1 MKPIG
6 KMTGPEKV
14 AALMVALGADAA
26 SKVMKSLDYDT
37 LNKIT
42 VEIAKIGEISIEEKE
57 EMIGEFMIEFKKN
70 HKAVFGGE
78 NIARDFIVSAFGDEK
93 ADEIFSN
100 LTKKDLE
107 KGFDFVKNI
116 DSEHLASL
124 LENES
129 PQTIAVTFSH
139 LPSRKAADILNIL
152 PPYTGKEVSKRM
164 ARMGK
169 TSPEAVLEIARTLKD
184 KCEKQMELNNNYQ
197 APDGIDTL
205 VNILGGMSLDQE
217 RRLIDYF
224 DITIPD
230 IAEKIRASI
239 FNFEQIVN
247 LTHQEIQIVI
257 DELNDDYIVAIA
269 LKGAGDEIKFKF
281 FRNMSLNRATDILNE
296 MDEMGPKRISEINEA
311 REKIVRV
318 MRELNDYGMINLRKD
333 KERYVE

>member
-1 MKPIG
+1 MKSIEE
-6 KMTGPEKV
+6 MTGLEKV
-14 AALMVALGADAA
+14 AALMVILGADAA
-26 SKVMKSLDYDT
+26 SRVMKYLDYDI

-42 VEIAKIGEISIEEKE
+42 VEIAKIGEITIEEKE
-57 EMIGEFMIEFKKN
+57 EMIGEFMVEFKKN
-70 HKAVFGGE
+70 HKAVYGGE
-78 NIARDFIVSAFGDEK
+78 NIARDFIVSAFGEEK
-93 ADEIFSN
+93 ADEIFSK

-107 KGFDFVKNI
+107 KGFDFVNNI
-116 DSEHLASL
+116 DSGHLASL

-129 PQTIAVTFSH
+129 PQTIAVTLSH

-152 PPYTGKEVSKRM
+152 PAYTGKEISKRM

-169 TSPEAVLEIARTLKD
+169 TSPEAVLEIARTLKV
-184 KCEKQMELNNNYQ
+184 KSEKQIELNDNYK

-205 VNILGGMSLDQE
+205 VNILGSMSLDQE
-217 RRLIDYF
+217 KRLIDYF
-224 DITIPD
+224 DITSPD

-247 LTHQEIQIVI
+247 LTHQEIQVVI
-257 DELNDDYIVAIA
+257 DELNDDYQIAIA

-296 MDEMGPKRISEINEA
+296 MNEIGPRRISEINEA

-318 MRELNDYGMINLRKD
+318 MRELSDNGLINLRKD
-333 KERYVE
+333 EEKYV

>member
-1 MKPIG
+1 MKSIEE
-6 KMTGPEKV
+6 MTGLEKV
-14 AALMVALGADAA
+14 AALMVILGADAA
-26 SKVMKSLDYDT
+26 SRVMKYLDYDI

-42 VEIAKIGEISIEEKE
+42 VEIAKIGEITIEEKE
-57 EMIGEFMIEFKKN
+57 EMIGEFMVEFRKN
-70 HKAVFGGE
+70 HKAVYGGE
-78 NIARDFIVSAFGDEK
+78 NIARDFIVSAFGEEK
-93 ADEIFSN
+93 ADEIFSK

-107 KGFDFVKNI
+107 KGFDFVNNI
-116 DSEHLASL
+116 DSGHLASL

-129 PQTIAVTFSH
+129 PQTIAVTLSH

-152 PPYTGKEVSKRM
+152 PAYTGKEISKRM

-169 TSPEAVLEIARTLKD
+169 TSPEAVLEIARTLKV
-184 KCEKQMELNNNYQ
+184 KSEKQIELNDNYK

-205 VNILGGMSLDQE
+205 VNILGSMSLDQE
-217 RRLIDYF
+217 KRLIDYF
-224 DITIPD
+224 DITSPD

-247 LTHQEIQIVI
+247 LTHQEIQVVI
-257 DELNDDYIVAIA
+257 DELNDDYQIAIA

-296 MDEMGPKRISEINEA
+296 MNEIGPRRISEINEA

-318 MRELNDYGMINLRKD
+318 MRELSDNGLINLRKD
-333 KERYVE
+333 EEKYV